1 MHDQCGER
9 KELIL
14 HRDGEPWARPY
25 LELQALSL
33 DSSPRLMPDAAS
45 SEREG

>member
-14 HRDGEPWARPY
+14 HRDGEPWARLY

-33 DSSPRLMPDAAS
+33 DSSTRLPEA
-45 SEREG
+45 